1 MDEKTVVAIIT
12 VCGTLV
18 VSLMGSYLGSRF
30 ASRTRWVDRMSEAL
44 PKFYAASTVAWYAW
58 QRYALSLKEST
69 SGSLRVS
76 HYYDEHINSY
86 RDLLTSSATLAM
98 LLPDKRRQIVWDLL
112 DLWEGTSDPQNDE
125 HENRWRKRSHE
136 LLTMCL
142 ELMGKTAPLF
152 PGSSSN

>member
-1 MDEKTVVAIIT
+1 MDEKLLVAVIT
-12 VCGTLV
+12 VCGTLI
-18 VSLMGSYLGSRF
+18 VSLAGSYMGSRL

-58 QRYALSLKEST
+58 QRYAISKEETS
-69 SGSLRVS
+69 SGSLRLS

-86 RDLLTSSATLAM
+86 RDLLASASTLAM
-98 LLPDKRRQIVWDLL
+98 LLPDSRRQSVWDLL
-112 DLWEGTSDPQNDE
+112 DLWEGTSDPHNEE
-125 HENRWRKRSHE
+125 HENRWRTRSHE

-152 PGSSSN
+152 PGGK